1 VARYTP
7 EIKSKIV
14 MAKAAFS
21 VKIFSP
27 ETDLN
32 LKMKIV
38 KCYVLS
44 IALSSADTWTLQE
57 GKR

>member
-1 VARYTP
+1 
-7 EIKSKIV
+7 